1 MFFSNALFFTRYTN
15 YQENMAHSKEENR
28 VAEITPEEA
37 KAMEFKT
44 TVINML
50 KMLKENMNKR
60 LMETR
65 KMIHEQNENMNKDRN
80 YIYEKQIEI
89 PELKSRTE

>member
-1 MFFSNALFFTRYTN
+1 
-15 YQENMAHSKEENR
+15 MAHSKEENR
-28 VAEITPEEA
+28 VAEIIPEEA
-37 KAMEFKT
+37 KAMELKT

-65 KMIHEQNENMNKDRN
+65 KMIHEQNKNINKDRN
-80 YIYEKQIEI
+80 YIYKN
-89 PELKSRTE
+89 K